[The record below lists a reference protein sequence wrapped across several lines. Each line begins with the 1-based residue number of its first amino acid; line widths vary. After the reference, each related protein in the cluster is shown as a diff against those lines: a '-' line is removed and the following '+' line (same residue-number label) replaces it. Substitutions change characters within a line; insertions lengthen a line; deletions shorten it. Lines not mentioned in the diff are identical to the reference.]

1 MSAIRSTL
9 FCSVLITLCH
19 LTTAASTPVQ
29 VAEGIHGIVAAGHPD
44 ATAAGIAILQAG
56 GNAVDAA
63 VAVSLALGVAEPYG
77 SGIGGKLSLLYRDAA
92 TGRVTSVEG
101 LDVASRNLD
110 PAIFRQQDS
119 NTRKLGPHSVAIPGL
134 VAGLIE
140 AHQRWGNLPLA
151 NVVEPAVKL
160 AEEGFVVHAAQVRF
174 FRSQLQK
181 LRNDPE
187 LSRLYLP
194 GGQLP
199 VAGRRLVNEDL
210 GRTLRRIGQ
219 FGHAGLYEG
228 PVAEAIV
235 SCLRESGSP
244 IDLQDFANFRA
255 VVEESIHVAFRGH
268 EIHSAPPPVS
278 GGGVVLLTL
287 AALDGIRLE
296 GTSARTP
303 SVMDQVMRVFIEAN
317 ARGLRIL
324 GDAPGSRSNWEAMLQ
339 PDQLDELRRSALA
352 DSPSAQTSISLL
364 EEPDHDEL
372 QAAETTH
379 FVVIDGA
386 GNIVSATQSLSLHFG
401 AGMVVPGTGIVLNNT
416 LSNFNTISGSPNEV
430 APGRRP
436 RTTISPTI
444 IVREGRPVAAL
455 GLPGGARIPSAV
467 VQVVV
472 DHLQFGTPLEAAIGA
487 PRFHGLNRTNLR
499 YETER
504 ETDDSLVEALHS
516 RFNWQ
521 NETNEGTETFG
532 GFNAAEIL
540 PDGRLRG
547 FADQRRSNA
556 AMGF

>member
-1 MSAIRSTL
+1 
-9 FCSVLITLCH
+9 
-19 LTTAASTPVQ
+19 
-29 VAEGIHGIVAAGHPD
+29 
-44 ATAAGIAILQAG
+44 
-56 GNAVDAA
+56 
-63 VAVSLALGVAEPYG
+63 
-77 SGIGGKLSLLYRDAA
+77 
-92 TGRVTSVEG
+92 
-101 LDVASRNLD
+101 
-110 PAIFRQQDS
+110 
-119 NTRKLGPHSVAIPGL
+119 
-134 VAGLIE
+134 
-140 AHQRWGNLPLA
+140 
-151 NVVEPAVKL
+151 
-160 AEEGFVVHAAQVRF
+160 
-174 FRSQLQK
+174 
-181 LRNDPE
+181 
-187 LSRLYLP
+187 
-194 GGQLP
+194 
-199 VAGRRLVNEDL
+199 
-210 GRTLRRIGQ
+210 
-219 FGHAGLYEG
+219 
-228 PVAEAIV
+228 
-235 SCLRESGSP
+235 
-244 IDLQDFANFRA
+244 
-255 VVEESIHVAFRGH
+255 
-268 EIHSAPPPVS
+268 
-278 GGGVVLLTL
+278 
-287 AALDGIRLE
+287 
-296 GTSARTP
+296 
-303 SVMDQVMRVFIEAN
+303 
-317 ARGLRIL
+317 
-324 GDAPGSRSNWEAMLQ
+324 MLQ
-339 PDQLDELRRSALA
+339 PDQLDDLRRSALA